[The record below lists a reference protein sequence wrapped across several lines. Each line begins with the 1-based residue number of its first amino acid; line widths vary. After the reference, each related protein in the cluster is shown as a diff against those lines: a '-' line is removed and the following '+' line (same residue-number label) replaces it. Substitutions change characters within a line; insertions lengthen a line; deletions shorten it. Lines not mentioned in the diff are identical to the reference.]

1 MSYLIP
7 VSDLS
12 IEKRGTYRG
21 LVLEALTN
29 RQKTICGDL
38 SVFVPRELLPQD
50 LGLSSWETPEVTQ
63 WQTPEVTQKWTPWV
77 NYITSPESV
86 LAIYKLTQLHHDP
99 NISQIKILRSGSTLG
114 IHNLDCCYGGL
125 PIIKNLQLALLDPTT
140 RKVLEK
146 LSSDGENFNF
156 WGIGI
161 MEGWFSEPYIIDGDS
176 RLIIEIS
183 GRKASRD
190 QIVLGGFIIERRG
203 TTVS

>member
-7 VSDLS
+7 VNDISP
-12 IEKRGTYRG
+12 EKRERHRG
-21 LVLEALTN
+21 SVLEALTN
-29 RQKTICGDL
+29 RQKNLYGDL
-38 SVFVPRELLPQD
+38 PNFNLPNFTRELLPQD
-50 LGLSSWETPEVTQ
+50 LGLSSWETPGITQ
-63 WQTPEVTQKWTPWV
+63 MWAPWV
-77 NYITSPESV
+77 NYITSPETV

-99 NISQIKILRSGSTLG
+99 NISQIRVRNSCSVFGVHDL
-114 IHNLDCCYGGL
+114 NCCYGGL
-125 PIIKNLQLALLDPTT
+125 PIIKNLQLSLLDPTT

-146 LSSDGENFNF
+146 LSDGENFNF

-161 MEGWFSEPYIIDGDS
+161 MEGWFSEPYIIDGDR